1 MYRVRIWIFPQIS
14 TSGSL
19 SVTEP
24 NRTFESLIEFNAHRD
39 NIVTWSFT
47 SRSDHVSDMGWRGG
61 SWTDLLHRSH
71 PLDPTSFRRHVTMW
85 SSQPRTVSRAQ
96 RTCDRGR
103 SRNELQLGA
112 VTERVRR
119 TESRDHLHPPT
130 HPSFLPSFRPSV
142 RQSVSSVLLHS
153 SLIMD
158 CTVATSKT
166 FLFFLSMVFWVS
178 QEGVPVHLQG
188 EIYLKLLQMIWS
200 GLFLRGKKQTDN
212 KRVFSFLSPA
222 CPRSKR

>member
-1 MYRVRIWIFPQIS
+1 MSYCIHYIFYSHVSSTYLYFHQIS

-24 NRTFESLIEFNAHRD
+24 HRTFESLIEFNAHRD
-39 NIVTWSFT
+39 NIVTWRFT

-130 HPSFLPSFRPSV
+130 HPSILPSCG
-142 RQSVSSVLLHS
+142 QAVSLLGSPPLIAHHGLHS
-153 SLIMD
+153 RHVQDLPLLPQHGLLGKSRRGTCAPAGGHLFETTPNNLIR
-158 CTVATSKT
+158 TVSEREKANR
-166 FLFFLSMVFWVS
+166 
-178 QEGVPVHLQG
+178 Q
-188 EIYLKLLQMIWS
+188 
-200 GLFLRGKKQTDN
+200 
-212 KRVFSFLSPA
+212 
-222 CPRSKR
+222 